1 MSPSGKLF
9 SHSESIVEHKVIQK
23 GISYIPPGIGES
35 FVQADILNVDV
46 ITGFNSTYNSYYGS
60 SMNTITEDE
69 FPTIMSIA
77 NQLLEEFIW
86 KFNLNSSIQ
95 IDEDYL
101 KQLILCFAINGTCT
115 LFEQELGLETD
126 ILTKNLRRFSKMN

>member
-1 MSPSGKLF
+1 MSSSGELF
-9 SHSESIVEHKVIQK
+9 SHSESVVEHKVIQE

-35 FVQADILNVDV
+35 FVQANILNVDV

>member
-9 SHSESIVEHKVIQK
+9 SHSESTVEHKVIQK

-95 IDEDYL
+95 IDKDYL

>member
-35 FVQADILNVDV
+35 FLQADILNVDV

-69 FPTIMSIA
+69 FPTIMFIA

>member
-69 FPTIMSIA
+69 FPTIMFIA

>member
-9 SHSESIVEHKVIQK
+9 SHSESIVEHTVIQK